1 MATRDNKIFVMFLQ
15 KALEKILSD
24 REIRKNY
31 NAEIKDECEKKLSAY
46 FNIFNIF

>member
-15 KALEKILSD
+15 KALEKILAD

-31 NAEIKDECEKKLSAY
+31 NADIKSECEKKLSK
-46 FNIFNIF
+46 